1 MISVSVIT
9 TLFLSI
15 LAVNA
20 AEPPRPIKLGIL
32 RMHSGADCTSGE
44 LRLEDTVVGYTLER
58 PWNGNIPLISSIPAG
73 RYKGFVR
80 TRTAD
85 RWRIELVDV
94 PHRKDIQMH
103 VGNGIVDSVGCI
115 LVGSNLNAALCSLTN
130 SKVAFDKFKIAFAE
144 AAAKLGQKDKDTPIE
159 LVIGDK

>member
-1 MISVSVIT
+1 MKVTRKTYWT
-9 TLFLSI
+9 TAALLTVLFLSI

-32 RMHSGADCTSGE
+32 RMHSGADCTSGQ
-44 LRLEDTVVGYTLER
+44 LRLENTVVGYTLER

-94 PHRKDIQMH
+94 P
-103 VGNGIVDSVGCI
+103 N
-115 LVGSNLNAALCSLTN
+115 
-130 SKVAFDKFKIAFAE
+130 
-144 AAAKLGQKDKDTPIE
+144 
-159 LVIGDK
+159 